1 MIVVRIVVRK
11 EKMIINTLLCLYF
24 CIVIYTLIKISM
36 DEEFW
41 CDLKKNP
48 PLTIVLLLLFLAM
61 SPVVFI
67 GIIIIE
73 RKNKKHKA
81 DFYDFVEK
89 NKDT

>member
-1 MIVVRIVVRK
+1 
-11 EKMIINTLLCLYF
+11 MIIYILLGLYVSL
-24 CIVIYTLIKISM
+24 CIYTLITIFM